1 MAGVI
6 PYSEPSFQFFRFGF
20 AINFKG
26 KMNYFFCVKDLEVRG
41 NVYFHELLVVVWE
54 INYSDMPRLAY
65 FHYDVTVC
73 VEYCASFLA
82 GPHWVLTLIWTR

>member
-1 MAGVI
+1 M
-6 PYSEPSFQFFRFGF
+6 SFLIQSRWFRHKFQRK
-20 AINFKG
+20 NDLSCKG
-26 KMNYFFCVKDLEVRG
+26 RKDYVFYVKDLEVRG

>member
-1 MAGVI
+1 M
-6 PYSEPSFQFFRFGF
+6 
-20 AINFKG
+20 
-26 KMNYFFCVKDLEVRG
+26 
-41 NVYFHELLVVVWE
+41 YFHELLVVVWE

-73 VEYCASFLA
+73 VKYCASLLA